1 MKYTIKDI
9 DMKLMENI
17 SKNTALEMNLIALK
31 ESSGK
36 IFFYTSKEE
45 SKKREYLSLLFR
57 EKEINFVIGNKDEI
71 EILIED
77 CYGGKSFSKDKFIE
91 EELISLISLGI
102 EKNTSDIHIEPLEE
116 YANIRFRIDGTL
128 VLVKRIKKNLYENLV
143 NKIKLK
149 ADMDISD
156 KLRCQDGKVSFKN
169 YGYDCDLRISSI
181 PSTFGEKLVV
191 RILYKKNEFMN
202 IDNLSLME
210 DQKNKINKLL
220 KLKHGMVVING
231 PTGSG
236 KSTTL
241 YALLNSI
248 DKEGINISTI
258 EDPVE
263 FTIEGITQTNVNEK
277 VGLTFATGL
286 RSILR
291 QDPDTIMVGEIRDTE
306 TAQIAI
312 RSAITGHLV
321 LSTLHTNNAPSS
333 ILRLED
339 MGVQRYLIANAIK
352 GVIAQ
357 RLVRKIC
364 PKCKLQYD
372 ATPYEKEILN
382 IDKNEELILHKGK
395 GCAYCN
401 NTGYVGRMGI
411 YEIMEVT
418 KEHRD
423 AILENKSADILKE
436 ISIKHG
442 MRTLG
447 QSCRSL
453 VLEGNTTVEEMLNIT
468 YDM

>member
-57 EKEINFVIGNKDEI
+57 QKEINFVIGNKDEI

-248 DKEGINISTI
+248 DKEEINISTI

-263 FTIEGITQTNVNEK
+263 FTIEGITQTNVNDK
-277 VGLTFATGL
+277 VGLTFANGL
-286 RSILR
+286 KHILR
-291 QDPDTIMVGEIRDTE
+291 QDPDVILIGEIRDEE
-306 TAQIAI
+306 TAKIAI
-312 RSAITGHLV
+312 RASITGHKV
-321 LSTLHTNNAPSS
+321 YSTIHANSGNEVFN
-333 ILRLED
+333 RLLD
-339 MGVQRYLIANAIK
+339 MGVEGYLVK
-352 GVIAQ
+352 EGVSSIITQ

-364 PKCKLQYD
+364 EKCKVKIEL
-372 ATPYEKEILN
+372 
-382 IDKNEELILHKGK
+382 KNELVEKLKGEELSLKAYYKGTGCEMCNWTGNNGRKAICEIIFPREYKSTEDITWGEELLKACFTLVKK
-395 GCAYCN
+395 G
-401 NTGYVGRMGI
+401 
-411 YEIMEVT
+411 EIS
-418 KEHRD
+418 
-423 AILENKSADILKE
+423 LEEYYLLKE
-436 ISIKHG
+436 
-442 MRTLG
+442 
-447 QSCRSL
+447 C
-453 VLEGNTTVEEMLNIT
+453 EGLDVWV
-468 YDM
+468 

>member
-102 EKNTSDIHIEPLEE
+102 EKNISDIHIEPLEE

-191 RILYKKNEFMN
+191 RVLYKKNEFMN

-210 DQKNKINKLL
+210 EQKNKINKLL

-277 VGLTFATGL
+277 VGLTFANGL
-286 RSILR
+286 KHILR
-291 QDPDTIMVGEIRDTE
+291 QDPDVILIGEIRDEE
-306 TAQIAI
+306 TAKIAI
-312 RSAITGHLV
+312 RASITGHKV
-321 LSTLHTNNAPSS
+321 YSTIHANSGNEVFN
-333 ILRLED
+333 RLLD
-339 MGVQRYLIANAIK
+339 MGVEGYLVK
-352 GVIAQ
+352 EGVSSIITQ

-364 PKCKLQYD
+364 EKCKVKIEL
-372 ATPYEKEILN
+372 
-382 IDKNEELILHKGK
+382 KNELVEKLKGEELSLKAYYKGT
-395 GCAYCN
+395 GCEMCN
-401 NTGYVGRMGI
+401 WTGNNGRKSI
-411 YEIMEVT
+411 CEI
-418 KEHRD
+418 
-423 AILENKSADILKE
+423 ILEEYYLLKE
-436 ISIKHG
+436 
-442 MRTLG
+442 
-447 QSCRSL
+447 C
-453 VLEGNTTVEEMLNIT
+453 EGLDVWF
-468 YDM
+468 

>member
-1 MKYTIKDI
+1 MKYTIKDV

-31 ESSGK
+31 ESLGK

-57 EKEINFVIGNKDEI
+57 GKEIIFVIGNKDEI

-77 CYGGKSFSKDKFIE
+77 CYGGKSFSKDKFME

-128 VLVKRIKKNLYENLV
+128 LLVKRIKKNLYENLV

-169 YGYDCDLRISSI
+169 NGYDCDLRISSI

-210 DQKNKINKLL
+210 EQKNKINKLL

-263 FTIEGITQTNVNEK
+263 FTIEGITQTNVNDK
-277 VGLTFATGL
+277 VGLTFANGL
-286 RSILR
+286 KHILR
-291 QDPDTIMVGEIRDTE
+291 QDPDVILIGEIRDEE
-306 TAQIAI
+306 TAKIAI
-312 RSAITGHLV
+312 RASITGHKV
-321 LSTLHTNNAPSS
+321 YSTIHANSGNEVFN
-333 ILRLED
+333 RLLD
-339 MGVQRYLIANAIK
+339 MGVEGYLVK
-352 GVIAQ
+352 EGVNSIITQ
-357 RLVRKIC
+357 RLVRKSC
-364 PKCKLQYD
+364 EKCKAKIEL
-372 ATPYEKEILN
+372 
-382 IDKNEELILHKGK
+382 KNELVEKLKGEELSLKAYFKGTGCEVCNWTGNSGRKAICEIIFPREYKSKDDIVWGEELLKACFALVKK
-395 GCAYCN
+395 G
-401 NTGYVGRMGI
+401 
-411 YEIMEVT
+411 
-418 KEHRD
+418 
-423 AILENKSADILKE
+423 E
-436 ISIKHG
+436 IS
-442 MRTLG
+442 
-447 QSCRSL
+447 
-453 VLEGNTTVEEMLNIT
+453 LEECEGLDVWF
-468 YDM
+468 

>member
-116 YANIRFRIDGTL
+116 YSNIRFRIDGTL

-210 DQKNKINKLL
+210 EQKNKINKLL

-277 VGLTFATGL
+277 VGLTFANGL
-286 RSILR
+286 KHILR
-291 QDPDTIMVGEIRDTE
+291 QDPDVILIGEIRDEE
-306 TAQIAI
+306 TAKIAI
-312 RSAITGHLV
+312 RASITGHKV
-321 LSTLHTNNAPSS
+321 YSTIHANSS
-333 ILRLED
+333 NEVFNRLLD
-339 MGVQRYLIANAIK
+339 MGVEGYLVK
-352 GVIAQ
+352 EGVSSIITQ
-357 RLVRKIC
+357 RLV
-364 PKCKLQYD
+364 
-372 ATPYEKEILN
+372 EKF
-382 IDKNEELILHKGK
+382 
-395 GCAYCN
+395 
-401 NTGYVGRMGI
+401 V
-411 YEIMEVT
+411 
-418 KEHRD
+418 
-423 AILENKSADILKE
+423 KSVK
-436 ISIKHG
+436 
-442 MRTLG
+442 
-447 QSCRSL
+447 
-453 VLEGNTTVEEMLNIT
+453 
-468 YDM
+468 